1 MLFTAGLFKRF
12 KCFWTSSFCLVAL
25 SLAAQHTE
33 IKPHKQKITAK
44 PLLVLP
50 LLLNWERPIF
60 FSTPP
65 LKLVAFSHYTKSS
78 KPVQFEAKALL
89 LLVVTQPLHLKL
101 IRRSSLPLCLSHQ
114 TSKAHNF
121 GCGTGSCSTK
131 KKKPNKNKTPLVLTA
146 QCPPL
151 SL

>member
-78 KPVQFEAKALL
+78 KPVQFEARALL
-89 LLVVTQPLHLKL
+89 LHNHYNLKL

-121 GCGTGSCSTK
+121 GCGTGSCSTQK
-131 KKKPNKNKTPLVLTA
+131 KKT
-146 QCPPL
+146 Q
-151 SL
+151 